1 MLAAD
6 DAVVLL
12 VQLVVS
18 VVFGGICS
26 AIAASRG
33 RSALGWFFVGLLT
46 NCIGLVLVLV
56 LPDLKRQEAQMRM
69 QQMENRRLRE
79 QLAKERQVADQRH
92 GHVERRLGAHDRA
105 LDIDTS
111 APPELVE
118 NVANPPPLPD
128 LTHWFYA
135 RGRERLGPVTEQILR
150 DMLGS
155 REISAETLLWRE
167 GMADWQP
174 LGKTNE
180 FRADSA

>member
-6 DAVVLL
+6 DSAFLL
-12 VQLVVS
+12 VNLVVS
-18 VVFGGICS
+18 IVFGGICS
-26 AIAASRG
+26 GIAASRG
-33 RSALGWFFVGLLT
+33 RSGLGWFFVGFFT

-56 LPDLKRQEAQMRM
+56 LPDLRKQEEQMRM
-69 QQMENRRLRE
+69 QLMENRRLRE

-92 GHVERRLGAHDRA
+92 GHVERRLSAHDRA

-111 APPELVE
+111 APPELTE
-118 NVANPPPLPD
+118 NTSPPPLPD

-135 RGRERLGPVTEQILR
+135 LGRERFGPVTEQRLR

-155 REISAETLLWRE
+155 REITPETLVWRE
-167 GMADWQP
+167 GMSDWLP
-174 LGKTNE
+174 LAKINE